1 MARIYRHKQTTGT
14 VEEVILQRKIQNPN
28 LDTISSKQQ
37 GSYSSFTDEEVRDCF
52 TLKENCICDTKRKL
66 GPKWEDYSQYSMVLT
81 SKRVIRIHRLTY
93 FLYLIFFQ
101 TDGPESL
108 RDQGL
113 EDEVLLKVEK
123 VEEIVLTYVH
133 IAKEN
138 EESIVKDETNKL
150 SDYNDDGDDD
160 ASESE
165 LEKGF
170 SSDSSDEVEFEE

>member
-1 MARIYRHKQTTGT
+1 MT
-14 VEEVILQRKIQNPN
+14 QRENLGQNGK
-28 LDTISSKQQ
+28 TIVSTAWVSHQ
-37 GSYSSFTDEEVRDCF
+37 
-52 TLKENCICDTKRKL
+52 KEWYEYVDSHTFSI
-66 GPKWEDYSQYSMVLT
+66 W
-81 SKRVIRIHRLTY
+81 
-93 FLYLIFFQ
+93 FFFQ

-170 SSDSSDEVEFEE
+170 K